1 MTAPE
6 LHSVPGGKPDAAPPD
21 ALPARPATP
30 PARPAVAPPRGRP
43 TRHAAFQPDALA
55 LEQQPPRLLSR
66 LVLYTAAGL
75 IAAAVTWAAL
85 SHVDRVVV
93 ATGRLISTTPNLVV
107 QPLETSVIRELNVAP
122 GDIVRA
128 GATLATLDPTFAAAD
143 LAQLRVRLAART
155 ALVARLEAELDGTD
169 YAPGADADAEQKLQG
184 EAFAQRRAFR
194 QARLA
199 EFDARIASTEA
210 SIVTSRRDQEV
221 LAARLEVLK
230 ELEAMRAQLLAT
242 QIGSRVL
249 LLETRNNRL
258 ELEGRLEHLRANLDE
273 LTQDVRRIEAERRGF
288 TEDLRQQMFEE
299 LVRVRAERD
308 GAREELT
315 KAELRRSMV
324 VLTAPTD
331 AVVLEVAARSV
342 GSVVREAEAL
352 FTLVPLD
359 ATLEAEL
366 TIAPADVGRL
376 SVGQLVR
383 VKFDAFPYQEHG
395 SADGHLRTISEGAFP
410 RDREN
415 SSETAYRGRV
425 ALDGLNLR
433 NVPNPV
439 RLMPGMTLVGEAQ
452 IGRRNLLAYFTY
464 PLLRGLDESLREP

>member
-1 MTAPE
+1 MTPPD
-6 LHSVPGGKPDAAPPD
+6 LRSVEGGK
-21 ALPARPATP
+21 ATP
-30 PARPAVAPPRGRP
+30 RPPAPRLTPAQRA
-43 TRHAAFQPDALA
+43 TFQPEAIA
-55 LEQQPPRLLSR
+55 LEQKPPRFISR
-66 LVLYTAAGL
+66 MVLY
-75 IAAAVTWAAL
+75 AAAAFIVSAVAWAAL

-122 GDIVRA
+122 GDVVRA

-143 LAQLRVRLAART
+143 LAQLRVRLAARG
-155 ALVARLEAELDGTD
+155 AQVARLEAELEGHD
-169 YAPGADADAEQKLQG
+169 YAPGSDADAEQRLQQ
-184 EAFAQRRAFR
+184 ATFAQRSAFR
-194 QARLA
+194 RARLA
-199 EFDARIASTEA
+199 EFDARIASTQA

-221 LAARLEVLK
+221 LSTRLDVLR

-258 ELEGRLEHLRANLDE
+258 ELEGRIEHLRANLDE
-273 LTQDVRRIEAERRGF
+273 LSQDVLRIQAERRGF
-288 TEDLRQQMFEE
+288 TEDQRQQMFEE
-299 LVRVRAERD
+299 LVRVRSERD
-308 GAREELT
+308 AAREELT

-359 ATLEAEL
+359 AVLEAEL

-376 SVGQLVR
+376 DVGQNVR

-395 SADGHLRTISEGAFP
+395 TAEGHLRTISEGAFP

-415 SSETAYRGRV
+415 NGETAYRGRV
-425 ALDGLNLR
+425 TLEGVNLR
-433 NVPNPV
+433 GVPSPV
-439 RLMPGMTLVGEAQ
+439 RLLPGMTLVGEAQ
-452 IGRRNLLAYFTY
+452 IGSRNLLAYFAY

>member
-1 MTAPE
+1 MTPPD
-6 LHSVPGGKPDAAPPD
+6 LRSVEGGK
-21 ALPARPATP
+21 ATP
-30 PARPAVAPPRGRP
+30 RPSPAPRLTPAQR
-43 TRHAAFQPDALA
+43 AAFQPEAIA
-55 LEQQPPRLLSR
+55 LEQKPPRFISR
-66 LVLYTAAGL
+66 MVLY
-75 IAAAVTWAAL
+75 AAAAFIVSAVAWAAL

-122 GDIVRA
+122 GDVVRA

-143 LAQLRVRLAART
+143 LAQLRVRLAARS
-155 ALVARLEAELDGTD
+155 AQVARLEAELEGHD
-169 YAPGADADAEQKLQG
+169 YAPGADADAEQRLQQ
-184 EAFAQRRAFR
+184 ATFAQRSAFR
-194 QARLA
+194 RARLA
-199 EFDARIASTEA
+199 EFDARIASTQA

-221 LAARLEVLK
+221 LSTRLDVLR

-258 ELEGRLEHLRANLDE
+258 ELEGRIEHLRANLDE
-273 LTQDVRRIEAERRGF
+273 LSHDVLRIQAERRGF
-288 TEDLRQQMFEE
+288 TEDQRQQMFEE
-299 LVRVRAERD
+299 LVRVRSERD
-308 GAREELT
+308 AAREELT

-359 ATLEAEL
+359 AVLEAEL

-376 SVGQLVR
+376 DVGQSVR

-395 SADGHLRTISEGAFP
+395 TAEGHLRTISEGAFP
-410 RDREN
+410 REREN
-415 SSETAYRGRV
+415 NGETAYRGRV
-425 ALDGLNLR
+425 TLEGVNLR
-433 NVPNPV
+433 GVPSPV
-439 RLMPGMTLVGEAQ
+439 RLLPGMTLVGEAQ
-452 IGRRNLLAYFTY
+452 IGSRNLLAYFAY